1 MDFIIRKDIYGNWWH
16 DYNNNATKVSIS
28 DFECVIDEVANTF
41 IIQNKNGSNVPSKAV
56 SIADVK
62 VIDQNISETPIAFSG
77 AVGLQNLLTAKQYP
91 PYRESSIVYD
101 QKIIWRKGHAIVWNE
116 TQEFFNAN
124 FDSNGLGINLALGW
138 GLCNGNGGR
147 KDFRDR
153 TVVSKGANFSTLYNT
168 GGSANAVLIGHKHKI
183 AKGTADFNSVSG
195 SAPVAFGTNF
205 TIDSESTGLSEN
217 GASVPD
223 QSGEGKNMPPYIIAQ
238 WVERVSDLIV
248 YYTGSEGGGAV
259 DSVNGQTGVVV
270 IPIPTNTSD
279 LVNDGEDGVN
289 PFITA
294 ADVVVP
300 NLEQVTDIGAT
311 TTNQITVQNVKIGS
325 NAFGNTIVGNITTL
339 PTGTGTTA
347 IGFGAGSG
355 ASGAGGTYIG
365 ASAGSLNAFGKN
377 ICLSANA
384 NASTASADNQFVI
397 NTNTKNIRF
406 DTNVPLNILFQFP
419 EVGGRFPISVNG
431 NTADSAG
438 NIVVPSGAV
447 DSVNGQTGVVII
459 PLDYLPLAGGTMDA
473 GADIFFDNGS
483 KLSEGLYD
491 EGTFGNKGIARTCA
505 VGYEDK
511 WEAGE
516 QYITETGSGIIQFRR
531 FAFNVPTI
539 DDDTTKR
546 YAIGSYWQMRNND
559 IYICT
564 DATEGAAVWEIYSVA
579 GIPTLQEVVNEDN
592 LLTDSAIV
600 FDSLGNPNL
609 TSSVSINGLAF
620 IENDGVNEEITVF
633 SLDGMQ
639 RNLDTNIT
647 LLNFETPTNPD
658 NVVLVPNGSGTLA
671 LTSDITTP
679 TLQQVLDNN
688 HDLVD
693 NNNFQGT
700 DAGVNNTGTNVNALG
715 EFAASSNTGIAINA
729 LGKGAGVDNTGN
741 AVNALGQEAAVG
753 NIGNDVNALG
763 FRAGVENTF
772 NNVNLFGETAQADEN
787 GQTVLSKDGTI
798 MARISTA
805 ELTASRKYTLQDAD
819 GTLAF
824 LDDVTGVPY
833 TGATQDVDLGEF
845 GLLTGNIEFDN
856 TPTNI
861 PIAAGSMVWNDTD
874 GTVDL
879 KLKGGNVT
887 LQIGQEQVIRVV
899 NKTATN
905 VNLLEA
911 NYQAVR
917 VTGAQGQ
924 RLKVDLAQATTDVLS
939 AETIGLV
946 TETINNNQ
954 EGFITTSGLI
964 RNIDTTG
971 TLQSETWA
979 DGDVLYLSPTVA
991 GRVTKVKPTAPNH
1004 LVIIGYVI
1012 HAHATQGSIFVKVDN
1027 GYELDELHNVK
1038 ITTAANGQALTYTSA
1053 TDIWENK
1060 TIIEDTIV
1068 DSVTDKAP
1076 SQNAVFDAL
1085 ALKQNTSTLI
1095 FDSIQKAIMRDNYF
1109 WFVPAS
1115 ISAGVFGAPLA
1126 TSERISG
1133 ASFLYL
1139 NNGAITRG
1147 MLSFNTTVVPGII
1160 AFSRRNDALILTGL
1174 EVVFT
1179 RKIQFN
1185 SNVSGQRFFSGISK
1199 GNQFSPPT
1207 NVEPSTLTDLVGV
1220 CQLSTS
1226 TNMHVVHND
1235 ASGTATTI
1243 DLGSSYPCTD
1253 SQYNYY
1259 ITIEQ
1264 TTTTYIVT
1272 VERVTITT
1280 GASISTTNTLSTN
1293 IPNYATGTIQL
1304 ITWISNNATAAT
1316 ASYLD
1321 GGAIGNIKNQ

>member
-16 DYNNNATKVSIS
+16 DFNNNATKVNIS

-77 AVGLQNLLTAKQYP
+77 AIGLKNLLTAKQYP

-205 TIDSESTGLSEN
+205 TIDSESTGISEN

-223 QSGEGKNMPPYIIAQ
+223 QTGVGKNMPPYIIAQ

-270 IPIPTNTSD
+270 IP
-279 LVNDGEDGVN
+279 
-289 PFITA
+289 
-294 ADVVVP
+294 
-300 NLEQVTDIGAT
+300 
-311 TTNQITVQNVKIGS
+311 
-325 NAFGNTIVGNITTL
+325 
-339 PTGTGTTA
+339 
-347 IGFGAGSG
+347 
-355 ASGAGGTYIG
+355 
-365 ASAGSLNAFGKN
+365 
-377 ICLSANA
+377 
-384 NASTASADNQFVI
+384 
-397 NTNTKNIRF
+397 
-406 DTNVPLNILFQFP
+406 
-419 EVGGRFPISVNG
+419 
-431 NTADSAG
+431 
-438 NIVVPSGAV
+438 
-447 DSVNGQTGVVII
+447 
-459 PLDYLPLAGGTMDA
+459 LDYLPLAGGTMDA

-483 KLSEGLYD
+483 ALR
-491 EGTFGNKGIARTCA
+491 EGTYDFGANGGISRICSNQ
-505 VGYEDK
+505 YEDM
-511 WEAGE
+511 WQNGFRHVFD
-516 QYITETGSGIIQFRR
+516 QSGFIRNSSNGFDLVPDETFDVTLRFKVGSFWTLDNG
-531 FAFNVPTI
+531 
-539 DDDTTKR
+539 TT
-546 YAIGSYWQMRNND
+546 
-559 IYICT
+559 YICT
-564 DATEGAAVWEIYSVA
+564 DATEGAAVWEIYSVG
-579 GIPTLQEVVNEDN
+579 GIPTLQQVTDEGNTTTNDIIVTGATGTDIIISSQINSSQITIEDG
-592 LLTDSAIV
+592 SAYV
-600 FDSLGNPNL
+600 TLS
-609 TSSVSINGLAF
+609 AQ
-620 IENDGVNEEITVF
+620 NDGTEALILLGSNTGFALISPGGAQFNDDAGSSNILSDRLELSSSNPRIILTKPSGSTSIKTDLITT
-633 SLDGMQ
+633 S
-639 RNLDTNIT
+639 NLEQQ
-647 LLNFETPTNPD
+647 L
-658 NVVLVPNGSGTLA
+658 PNASGTIA

-679 TLQQVLDNN
+679 TLQEVLDNN

-693 NNNFQGT
+693 GNFF
-700 DAGVNNTGTNVNALG
+700 AGDTAGDNNTGTNVNALG
-715 EFAASSNTGIAINA
+715 RGAAF
-729 LGKGAGVDNTGN
+729 DNTGN

-1115 ISAGVFGAPLA
+1115 ISTGLSGYNFGL
-1126 TSERISG
+1126 SERISG

-1147 MLSFNTTVVPGII
+1147 LLAFNTTIVPGIL

-1199 GNQFSPPT
+1199 GNQFTAPT
-1207 NVEPSTLTDLVGV
+1207 NVEPSTLTDIVGV
-1220 CQLSTS
+1220 CQLSSS